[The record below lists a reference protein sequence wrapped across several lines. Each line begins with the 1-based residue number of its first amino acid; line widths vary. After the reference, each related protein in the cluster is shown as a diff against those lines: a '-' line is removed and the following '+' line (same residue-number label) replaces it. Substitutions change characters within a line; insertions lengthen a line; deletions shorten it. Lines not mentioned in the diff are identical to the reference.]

1 MKRFPARLTLAVFS
15 LLMAWGRPASADLSA
30 MVGKPA
36 PPMSLETVD
45 GAAVSLESLKG
56 KGVIL
61 NFWATWCPP
70 CKVEMPELEKTHRD
84 GADDGIVVVGVNYQ
98 QEADTVRKYIQEA
111 SLSLPVVL
119 DSNGEVSRKYHVT
132 ALPTTFFIDRE
143 GVVAGFFVGPLT
155 AETLDEWASRL
166 KGE

>member
-1 MKRFPARLTLAVFS
+1 MKRFPARLALVMFS
-15 LLMAWGRPASADLSA
+15 LFMAWAHPAMADLSA

-36 PPMSLETVD
+36 PPMSLKTVD
-45 GAAVSLESLKG
+45 GADLSLGSLKG

-98 QEADTVRKYIQEA
+98 EGPETVKRYVEQT
-111 SLSLPVVL
+111 SLSLPIVL
-119 DSNGEVSRKYHVT
+119 DTGGEVSRRYRVT
-132 ALPTTFFIDRE
+132 ALPTTFFIDRD

-155 AETLDEWASRL
+155 AETLDEWESKL
-166 KGE
+166 KGD